1 MEQKIVKYS
10 VLSPLAKVPAYATVG
25 AAAADLCAALEE
37 PLIIAPMQRVL
48 VPTGLA
54 IELPDAGC
62 VALVYARS
70 GLSIKHGLC
79 MANGV
84 GVVDSDYRGELKVP
98 MINLGTEPYTIAPGE
113 RVAQLCIA
121 PVWQAAFVPAA
132 TLNETER
139 VLAVP
144 RSMPISQ
151 VNILRRASS
160 SCKIGFAIFISPSCV
175 CAGGPHKECARHA
188 AAARPLRHC
197 RYSAPAWRSTCARRC
212 TGRPIIL

>member
-1 MEQKIVKYS
+1 MEQKTVKYT
-10 VLSPLAKVPAYATVG
+10 VLSPLAKVPAYATAG

-37 PLIIAPMQRVL
+37 PLTIAPMQRVL

-113 RVAQLCIA
+113 RVAQLGHPWHGAAGRPCSHNAHRA
-121 PVWQAAFVPAA
+121 P
-132 TLNETER
+132 LGSER
-139 VLAVP
+139 L
-144 RSMPISQ
+144 R
-151 VNILRRASS
+151 VNPGRRR
-160 SCKIGFAIFISPSCV
+160 PHDN
-175 CAGGPHKECARHA
+175 AGG
-188 AAARPLRHC
+188 
-197 RYSAPAWRSTCARRC
+197 
-212 TGRPIIL
+212 